1 MRLLVVLAVACC
13 LAGCGG
19 TGKRADALAPVPDD
33 VKRAYLAYW
42 DAWLAANETDAVDDP
57 ALDRVAENPNL
68 EVLRAALR
76 AAADRHQVTKGTV
89 RHEIRGMSVEGEAH
103 KVVDCFDI
111 DGWLLYDKDTGAG
124 GFGHGLVA
132 ARASAR
138 VGHGCGYGTW
148 PVKPW
153 PAYSSDPGAA
163 C

>member
-103 KVVDCFDI
+103 KVVDCVDI
-111 DGWLLYDKDTGAG
+111 DGWLLYDKATGERIADQLVDRPRQLMVVTFHRRAG
-124 GFGHGLVA
+124 AWKATDGHVLGQ
-132 ARASAR
+132 
-138 VGHGCGYGTW
+138 C
-148 PVKPW
+148 
-153 PAYSSDPGAA
+153 
-163 C
+163 